1 MVAVK
6 HQQLETIKQ
15 LVQTYKVDIDLKNS
29 AGKTAI
35 DIARI
40 RIKDP
45 NVLETTLK
53 LLEKKSAS
61 TKVVHNRD
69 VIEERK

>member
-1 MVAVK
+1 M
-6 HQQLETIKQ
+6 
-15 LVQTYKVDIDLKNS
+15 QTYKVDLDLKNA

-53 LLEKKSAS
+53 LLEKRSSS
-61 TKVVHNRD
+61 TRVVHNRD
-69 VIEERK
+69 VLEERK

>member
-1 MVAVK
+1 M
-6 HQQLETIKQ
+6 
-15 LVQTYKVDIDLKNS
+15 QTYKVDLDLKNS

-53 LLEKKSAS
+53 LLEKRSSS
-61 TKVVHNRD
+61 TRVVHNRD
-69 VIEERK
+69 VLEERK